1 MSPRRCRGA
10 ALAFLGVSEMRWN
23 ACGKFMT
30 ATGET
35 VLHSRMDKGEN
46 HEGGVGFTLSRDAV
60 QSLLEWE
67 PVSERII
74 RVRFSS
80 KRQQVTVLQCYALP
94 QKIKQRTKR
103 RHAATC
109 KI

>member
-1 MSPRRCRGA
+1 
-10 ALAFLGVSEMRWN
+10 
-23 ACGKFMT
+23 MT

-80 KRQQVTVLQCYALP
+80 KRQQVAVLQCYALP
-94 QKIKQRTKR
+94 QKIKQHRKR
-103 RHAATC
+103 RITSMNMQLHARFEMNGNREMWTDYC
-109 KI
+109 HLNQ